1 MFEGIPT
8 ILPIM
13 EASDAKDQFPII
25 VSLALATLCFINIGF
40 SELCY
45 YAYGDDI
52 KEPLIILQMPEENPA
67 IIIDKIFFCF
77 LVVFSYPL
85 TVYVCN

>member
-13 EASDAKDQFPII
+13 EASDAKQQFPLII
-25 VSLALATLCFINIGF
+25 ALALGTLCVINIGF
-40 SELCY
+40 SELTY

-52 KEPLIILQMPEENPA
+52 KEPLIIL
-67 IIIDKIFFCF
+67 
-77 LVVFSYPL
+77 
-85 TVYVCN
+85 